1 LLPRVF
7 DLFVQADT
15 SHGRGYGGMG
25 IGLALARRLTE
36 LHGGS
41 IEATSEGKGKGA
53 EFVVRLPRRDEAP
66 TVPPTPK
73 PVAAGRATRTSYR
86 VLVVDDNVDA
96 AKMTQVFLQAQG
108 HEVRCAFDGSSAL
121 SLAQAFKPQL
131 VLLDIAM
138 PGMDGYEVLRR
149 LREQAGAAQP
159 VVAVLTGYGSEAGR
173 ERMKQLGVDHYLVK
187 PAASHAL
194 LALIASLA

>member
-1 LLPRVF
+1 V
-7 DLFVQADT
+7 
-15 SHGRGYGGMG
+15 S
-25 IGLALARRLTE
+25 
-36 LHGGS
+36 
-41 IEATSEGKGKGA
+41 ATS
-53 EFVVRLPRRDEAP
+53 
-66 TVPPTPK
+66 
-73 PVAAGRATRTSYR
+73 
-86 VLVVDDNVDA
+86 VDDNVDA
-96 AKMTQVFLQAQG
+96 AKTTQVFLQAQG
-108 HEVRCAFDGSSAL
+108 HQVRCAFDGLSAL
-121 SLAQAFKPQL
+121 GLAREFKPQL

>member
-1 LLPRVF
+1 VAG
-7 DLFVQADT
+7 QAT
-15 SHGRGYGGMG
+15 G
-25 IGLALARRLTE
+25 
-36 LHGGS
+36 
-41 IEATSEGKGKGA
+41 
-53 EFVVRLPRRDEAP
+53 
-66 TVPPTPK
+66 
-73 PVAAGRATRTSYR
+73 TSYR

-96 AKMTQVFLQAQG
+96 AKTTQAFLQAHG
-108 HEVRCAFDGSSAL
+108 HQVGCAFDGLSAL
-121 SLAQAFKPQL
+121 GLAQEFKPQL

-159 VVAVLTGYGSEAGR
+159 VVAVLTGYGSEATM

-187 PAASHAL
+187 PAASQAL